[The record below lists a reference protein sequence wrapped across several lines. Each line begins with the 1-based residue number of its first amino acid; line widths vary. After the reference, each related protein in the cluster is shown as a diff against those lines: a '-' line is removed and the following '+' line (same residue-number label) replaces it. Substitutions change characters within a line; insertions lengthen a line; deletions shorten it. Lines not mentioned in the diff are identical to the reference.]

1 MLAQH
6 RAPSCPCIASGFT
19 KPNSRQMASISSSP
33 YLCHL
38 SLESLT
44 SHLQWIL
51 QAVTNKSSHLF
62 ITLSPPLRIPNFLS
76 LLCVHEPPPW
86 LRTILLSDIQ
96 ICFCGGEGS
105 LRVSKIDRLFLECGD
120 GTNRSQVRSSGPH
133 LGFCPC
139 KKKENT
145 TESERRTLS
154 LLSTDELA
162 IPKSTQRRLQAP

>member
-6 RAPSCPCIASGFT
+6 RAPSFPCIASGFT

-38 SLESLT
+38 SLERLT

-76 LLCVHEPPPW
+76 LLCVHEPPPR

-139 KKKENT
+139 KKREHNRK
-145 TESERRTLS
+145 
-154 LLSTDELA
+154 
-162 IPKSTQRRLQAP
+162 